1 MACKTS
7 LTISQSQINQYSCL
21 FNPLN
26 PDAIGLCDQDIIST
40 TFTIIAQ
47 SDSAMDLGAKGYALV
62 WNLHYRRGQG
72 NFRKNN
78 TASKGSGKLNGGGLD
93 RLFEDTVS
101 RLHLRDTSPRSY
113 HGLGG
118 CIETRLERVNIFI
131 KPRFSTVLLIVVD
144 HLYAQRLIYITQTF
158 TSSPLLT
165 TVPFDLPNESSLLL
179 CFYPRPHSDF
189 SSSPQYPSERRCQS
203 NSHDLTNLV

>member
-1 MACKTS
+1 MTDEVKEIFAK
-7 LTISQSQINQYSCL
+7 
-21 FNPLN
+21 
-26 PDAIGLCDQDIIST
+26 II
-40 TFTIIAQ
+40 
-47 SDSAMDLGAKGYALV
+47 LLAKG
-62 WNLHYRRGQG
+62 
-72 NFRKNN
+72 
-78 TASKGSGKLNGGGLD
+78 SDKLNRVSLD
-93 RLFEDTVS
+93 RLLEDPVS
-101 RLHLRDTSPRSY
+101 RLHLRDTSLRSY
-113 HGLGG
+113 RGLGG

-131 KPRFSTVLLIVVD
+131 KPRFSTVLLIVGD
-144 HLYAQRLIYITQTF
+144 HLYAQRLIYITQTL

>member
-1 MACKTS
+1 
-7 LTISQSQINQYSCL
+7 
-21 FNPLN
+21 
-26 PDAIGLCDQDIIST
+26 
-40 TFTIIAQ
+40 
-47 SDSAMDLGAKGYALV
+47 MDLGAKGYALV

-118 CIETRLERVNIFI
+118 CIETRLERVNVFI
-131 KPRFSTVLLIVVD
+131 KPRFSTGLLIVG
-144 HLYAQRLIYITQTF
+144 R
-158 TSSPLLT
+158 SPLCPTANIYHRHLN
-165 TVPFDLPNESSLLL
+165 LHHSSQLS
-179 CFYPRPHSDF
+179 HSTSRMRVR
-189 SSSPQYPSERRCQS
+189 SSSVSILDHTVTSPLVLNTRARDVANLIPMTSPILSNCNMIQS
-203 NSHDLTNLV
+203 RAAGEA